1 MGGVTQGPAT
11 SGENRGG
18 GAPVLR
24 FADTARRLGAAA
36 RAAELEVPAFR
47 CPPRVPGAHRTL
59 RRYPGGA
66 VISVV
71 LKDRQFAEVR
81 ADMVEGVLAVNR
93 LQGEAATRVRDALLD
108 ALDPDPA
115 LTSDGPAL
123 TSGGTQARMA
133 ERQTRAA

>member
-1 MGGVTQGPAT
+1 MGGVTQGSAT
-11 SGENRGG
+11 TGASRGG

-36 RAAELEVPAFR
+36 RAADLEVPAFR

-59 RRYPGGA
+59 RRYPGGS

-108 ALDPDPA
+108 ALDPDA
-115 LTSDGPAL
+115 AVTS
-123 TSGGTQARMA
+123 SEARMV